1 MNKEDINNVVIY
13 DKLNIVIST
22 MNRKFDEIDERF
34 EKVDERFEKIDE
46 RFEKIDER
54 FDKIDER
61 FEKIDEQISDLKD
74 GQEKLCTR
82 VTNLELLYENEIKR
96 DIQLIAE
103 GHSIIIRKL
112 DELLRVKDDHE
123 YTKIRLDVLESRVN
137 RLEKEVI
144 S

>member
-1 MNKEDINNVVIY
+1 MKVCLFHLDNRRFVMNVEIIN
-13 DKLNIVIST
+13 DKLNIVIDT
-22 MNRKFDEIDERF
+22 MNQKFEKIDEKF
-34 EKVDERFEKIDE
+34 EKIDERFEKIDE
-46 RFEKIDER
+46 RFEKIDE
-54 FDKIDER
+54 
-61 FEKIDEQISDLKD
+61 QLSDLKD

-112 DELLRVKDDHE
+112 DELLKVKDDHE
-123 YTKIRLDVLESRVN
+123 YTKIRLDILESRVN
-137 RLEKEVI
+137 RLEKERI

>member
-1 MNKEDINNVVIY
+1 MNVEIIN
-13 DKLNIVIST
+13 DKLNIVIDT
-22 MNRKFDEIDERF
+22 MNQK
-34 EKVDERFEKIDE
+34 FEKIDE
-46 RFEKIDER
+46 RFEKIDE
-54 FDKIDER
+54 
-61 FEKIDEQISDLKD
+61 QLSDLKD

-112 DELLRVKDDHE
+112 DELLKVKDDHE
-123 YTKIRLDVLESRVN
+123 YTKIRLDILESRVN
-137 RLEKEVI
+137 RLEKERI

>member
-1 MNKEDINNVVIY
+1 MKVCLFHLDNRRFVMNVEMIN
-13 DKLNIVIST
+13 DKLNIVIDT
-22 MNRKFDEIDERF
+22 MNQK
-34 EKVDERFEKIDE
+34 FEKIDE
-46 RFEKIDER
+46 RFEKIDE
-54 FDKIDER
+54 
-61 FEKIDEQISDLKD
+61 QLSDLKD

-112 DELLRVKDDHE
+112 DELLKVKDDHE
-123 YTKIRLDVLESRVN
+123 YTKIRLDILESRVN
-137 RLEKEVI
+137 RLEKERI

>member
-1 MNKEDINNVVIY
+1 MNVEMIN
-13 DKLNIVIST
+13 DKLNIVIDT
-22 MNRKFDEIDERF
+22 MNQK
-34 EKVDERFEKIDE
+34 
-46 RFEKIDER
+46 
-54 FDKIDER
+54 
-61 FEKIDEQISDLKD
+61 FEKIDEQLSDLKD

-112 DELLRVKDDHE
+112 DELLKVKDDHE
-123 YTKIRLDVLESRVN
+123 YTKIRLDILESRVN
-137 RLEKEVI
+137 RLEKERI

>member
-1 MNKEDINNVVIY
+1 MNVEIIN
-13 DKLNIVIST
+13 DKLNIVIDT
-22 MNRKFDEIDERF
+22 MNQK
-34 EKVDERFEKIDE
+34 
-46 RFEKIDER
+46 
-54 FDKIDER
+54 
-61 FEKIDEQISDLKD
+61 FEKIDEQLSDLKD

-112 DELLRVKDDHE
+112 DELLKVKDDHE
-123 YTKIRLDVLESRVN
+123 YTKIRLDILESRVN
-137 RLEKEVI
+137 RLEKERI

>member
-1 MNKEDINNVVIY
+1 MKVCLFHLDNRRFVMNVEIIN
-13 DKLNIVIST
+13 DKLNIVIDT
-22 MNRKFDEIDERF
+22 MNQK
-34 EKVDERFEKIDE
+34 FEKIDE
-46 RFEKIDER
+46 RFEKIDE
-54 FDKIDER
+54 
-61 FEKIDEQISDLKD
+61 QLSDLKD

-112 DELLRVKDDHE
+112 DELLKVKDDHE
-123 YTKIRLDVLESRVN
+123 YTKIRLDILESRVN
-137 RLEKEVI
+137 RLEKERI

>member
-1 MNKEDINNVVIY
+1 MNVEIIN
-13 DKLNIVIST
+13 DKLNIVIDT
-22 MNRKFDEIDERF
+22 MNQKFEKIDEKF
-34 EKVDERFEKIDE
+34 EKIDERFEKIDE
-46 RFEKIDER
+46 RFEKIDE
-54 FDKIDER
+54 
-61 FEKIDEQISDLKD
+61 QLSDLKD

-112 DELLRVKDDHE
+112 DELLKVKDDHE
-123 YTKIRLDVLESRVN
+123 YTKIRLDIPESRVN
-137 RLEKEVI
+137 RLEKERI